1 VKRKTIQ
8 QGRRVALTDDE
19 EAETVV
25 NPAPAPAPAP
35 TPTPTLVPPKSVA
48 EAVGATGAT
57 VGANNHAK
65 LMNADALPGSAAA
78 ASASTA
84 LAMEGEAEK
93 KRPSGRM
100 AIRSK
105 GPPGR
110 SSATKLPPVAV
121 P

>member
-1 VKRKTIQ
+1 
-8 QGRRVALTDDE
+8 
-19 EAETVV
+19 
-25 NPAPAPAPAP
+25 
-35 TPTPTLVPPKSVA
+35 
-48 EAVGATGAT
+48 
-57 VGANNHAK
+57 VGANIHAK

-121 P
+121 PWQPGGASPGLLRDSASTVVWPGICRAWDAADNHRT

>member
-1 VKRKTIQ
+1 
-8 QGRRVALTDDE
+8 
-19 EAETVV
+19 
-25 NPAPAPAPAP
+25 
-35 TPTPTLVPPKSVA
+35 
-48 EAVGATGAT
+48 
-57 VGANNHAK
+57 VGANIHAK

-105 GPPGR
+105 GMSESPSNVVP
-110 SSATKLPPVAV
+110 LPVSLV
-121 P
+121 Q